1 MSKIMKKN
9 SKAYNQ
15 LLKDLKE
22 ADLSGNVFCFT
33 VREVVE
39 KQFLIGAKDL
49 KMAHKFFNL
58 ATDQNQIHF
67 LRTNHGST
75 KISEDIIKIEN
86 KKEFQRN
93 RRIK

>member
-1 MSKIMKKN
+1 MKKN
-9 SKAYNQ
+9 SKAYYQ

-39 KQFLIGAKDL
+39 KQFLVGAKDL

-58 ATDQNQIHF
+58 ATDQNGIHF
-67 LRTNHGST
+67 LRTSHGST
-75 KISEDIIKIEN
+75 KISEDIIRVEN
-86 KKEFQRN
+86 KEEFKRN
-93 RRIK
+93 RGTK

>member
-1 MSKIMKKN
+1 MKKN

-39 KQFLIGAKDL
+39 KQFLVGASPDRDWE
-49 KMAHKFFNL
+49 
-58 ATDQNQIHF
+58 TV
-67 LRTNHGST
+67 RS
-75 KISEDIIKIEN
+75 
-86 KKEFQRN
+86 
-93 RRIK
+93 

>member
-1 MSKIMKKN
+1 MKKN
-9 SKAYNQ
+9 SKAYYQ

-39 KQFLIGAKDL
+39 KQFLVGAKDL

-58 ATDQNQIHF
+58 A
-67 LRTNHGST
+67 
-75 KISEDIIKIEN
+75 IILPIIL
-86 KKEFQRN
+86 F
-93 RRIK
+93 